1 MAIAKRNV
9 IMALNESVKTYTIF
23 VTKLTHETQ
32 NGEIGNG
39 LSSNSNSN
47 HNKTYRKSRLVK
59 SFTCL
64 FICTV
69 AKDFIFQYDEILS
82 FPYK

>member
-47 HNKTYRKSRLVK
+47 HNKTY
-59 SFTCL
+59 
-64 FICTV
+64 
-69 AKDFIFQYDEILS
+69 
-82 FPYK
+82 

>member
-32 NGEIGNG
+32 NGDIGNG
-39 LSSNSNSN
+39 LG
-47 HNKTYRKSRLVK
+47 Y
-59 SFTCL
+59 
-64 FICTV
+64 
-69 AKDFIFQYDEILS
+69 
-82 FPYK
+82 